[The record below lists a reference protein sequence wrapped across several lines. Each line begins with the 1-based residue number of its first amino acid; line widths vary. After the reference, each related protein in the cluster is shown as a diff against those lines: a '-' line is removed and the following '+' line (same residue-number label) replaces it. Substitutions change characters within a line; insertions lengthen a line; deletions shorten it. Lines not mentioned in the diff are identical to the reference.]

1 MTSRH
6 RSQRTEPN
14 RHDAAIVPQTT
25 ALKLALTG
33 LAGSSIEWY
42 DFFLY
47 ATAAALVF
55 PSVFFP
61 ATLPPLVA
69 LIASFSTFAVGF
81 LAPQSLSDGTAFFIG
96 SSRGRL
102 RRFT

>member
-1 MTSRH
+1 MIDRESTQS
-6 RSQRTEPN
+6 TEAN
-14 RHDAAIVPQTT
+14 RHIASTSPETT

-55 PSVFFP
+55 PSVFFS
-61 ATLPPLVA
+61 ATLPPLIA

-81 LAPQSLSDGTAFFIG
+81 LARPIG
-96 SSRGRL
+96 AVVFGHTGHRSGANPP
-102 RRFT
+102 